1 MSEVILQVEN
11 LKKHFVTKKGLVKSK
26 NKVLKA
32 VDGVSLSIRKGESFA
47 LVGESGCGK
56 STAGRTILSLL
67 EPTAGKV
74 VFEGQTLYDV
84 ENRVKLDKTNRFK
97 LRKEM
102 QLIFQDPF
110 ASLDPRMN
118 IGQIV
123 SEGIIKHKIVAPKE
137 ALGLARQM
145 LERCGLESSAIG
157 RYPHEFSGGQRQRIG
172 IARALV
178 MQPRFIVADEP
189 IAALDVSIQ
198 AQILNLMTDL
208 KAQFGLTYLFIS
220 HDLEVVRYFCDQV
233 AVMYLGSIV
242 ERATTK
248 ALYKEPLHPYTKALL
263 SAIPKSHPKLLKQR
277 ILLKGEMPSPVNPPS
292 GCKFHN
298 RCPYAREVC
307 MKVVPLLEEV
317 SEDHFVACHRWQEI
331 SR

>member
-1 MSEVILQVEN
+1 MSETILQVEN
-11 LKKHFVTKKGLVKSK
+11 LKKHFVTRKGFIQSK
-26 NKVLKA
+26 NRVLKA
-32 VDGVSLSIRKGESFA
+32 VDGISLNIKRGESFA

-67 EPTAGKV
+67 EPTSGKV
-74 VFEGQTLYDV
+74 VFEGQTLYDI
-84 ENRVKLDKTNRFK
+84 ENKVKLDKKSIFK

-110 ASLDPRMN
+110 ASLDPRMT

-123 SEGIIKHKIVAPKE
+123 SEGIIKHKMATPKE
-137 ALGLARQM
+137 AFRLSAQM
-145 LERCGLESSAIG
+145 LERCGLESSLME

-178 MQPRFIVADEP
+178 MQPKFIVADEP

-233 AVMYLGSIV
+233 AVMYLGSLV
-242 ERATTK
+242 EK
-248 ALYKEPLHPYTKALL
+248 APAEVLYKEPLHPYTKALL
-263 SAIPKSHPKLLKQR
+263 SAIPRSHPRLEKQR
-277 ILLKGEMPSPVNPPS
+277 ILLKGEMPSPVSPPS

-298 RCPYAREVC
+298 RCPYAREIC
-307 MKVVPLLEEV
+307 MKDIPVLEEV
-317 SEDHFVACHRWQEI
+317 NQDHCVACHRWQEI
-331 SR
+331 RS

>member
-11 LKKHFVTKKGLVKSK
+11 LKKHFVTKKGLFKSK
-26 NKVLKA
+26 NRVLKA
-32 VDGVSLSIRKGESFA
+32 VDGISLSIRRGESFA

-56 STAGRTILSLL
+56 STAGRTILGLL

-84 ENRVKLDKTNRFK
+84 ENQAKLDKKNRFK
-97 LRKEM
+97 LRKDM

-123 SEGIIKHKIVAPKE
+123 SEGIMKHKMAKPKE
-137 ALGLARQM
+137 ALDLVAQM
-145 LERCGLESSAIG
+145 LERCGLESG
-157 RYPHEFSGGQRQRIG
+157 VMERYPHEFSGGQRQRIG

-242 ERATTK
+242 EKASTR

-263 SAIPKSHPKLLKQR
+263 SAIPKSHPKLEKQR

-331 SR
+331 GS

>member
-11 LKKHFVTKKGLVKSK
+11 LKKHFVTKKGLFKSK
-26 NKVLKA
+26 NRVLKA
-32 VDGVSLSIRKGESFA
+32 VDGISLSIRKGESFA

-84 ENRVKLDKTNRFK
+84 ENQAKLDKANRFK

-123 SEGIIKHKIVAPKE
+123 SEGIMKHKMAPPKE
-137 ALGLARQM
+137 ALDLAAQM
-145 LERCGLESSAIG
+145 LERCGLESSVME

-242 ERATTK
+242 EKASTK
-248 ALYKEPLHPYTKALL
+248 TLYKEPLHPYTKALL
-263 SAIPKSHPKLLKQR
+263 SAIPKSHPKLETQR

-298 RCPYAREVC
+298 RCPYAREIC

-317 SEDHFVACHRWQEI
+317 NEDHFVACHRWQEI
-331 SR
+331 RS

>member
-11 LKKHFVTKKGLVKSK
+11 LKKHFVTKKGLFKSK
-26 NKVLKA
+26 NRVLKA
-32 VDGVSLSIRKGESFA
+32 VDGISLSIRRGESFA

-56 STAGRTILSLL
+56 STAGRTILGLL

-84 ENRVKLDKTNRFK
+84 ENQAKLDKKNRFK
-97 LRKEM
+97 LRKDM

-123 SEGIIKHKIVAPKE
+123 SEGIMKHKMAKPKE
-137 ALGLARQM
+137 ALDLVAQM
-145 LERCGLESSAIG
+145 LERCGLESG
-157 RYPHEFSGGQRQRIG
+157 VMERYPHEFSGGQRQRIG

-178 MQPRFIVADEP
+178 MQPKFIVADEP

-242 ERATTK
+242 EKAAAK

-263 SAIPKSHPKLLKQR
+263 SAIPKSHPKLEKQR

-331 SR
+331 GS